1 MYDIGTELQ
10 YHQAKVSFADPFS
23 AKDTLAWLVPY
34 ESQSD
39 ITPDTIQQNQTSSA
53 WVCFGVRDNGMIVDK
68 NHNLFDIGIW
78 LDVTSRFSDWKHS
91 FPVFSTVRLCSVM
104 KDMGKLA
111 SGKSQLWSPVILSLS
126 VHNTT

>member
-39 ITPDTIQQNQTSSA
+39 ITSDTIQQNQTSSA
-53 WVCFGVRDNGMIVDK
+53 WVCFGVRDNGMIVGK

-78 LDVTSRFSDWKHS
+78 M
-91 FPVFSTVRLCSVM
+91 PVFWLETFFPSLFHRPPVLCDERYGKAGKWEVPIMVASDSLLVR
-104 KDMGKLA
+104 
-111 SGKSQLWSPVILSLS
+111 
-126 VHNTT
+126 T